1 MTRRV
6 LVVDD
11 TPATVEVVTRQLE
24 ARGETV
30 RSAADVA
37 EAVEILGRWSPDL
50 VITDMRMPGPSGL
63 ELVRHLQA
71 RHPHVAVIML
81 TGYPSLE
88 HAVESGRRGVHE
100 YLAKPFTEAELE
112 AAVERAVAAAGGA
125 TARLDDTEGLRGY
138 IATSPAM
145 ATVVAGI
152 RRAAAT
158 LDPAIVTGEMGAG
171 LRRTARSIHDLSVRA
186 VQPMLWMDCR
196 TVATDH
202 MEAELFGATGDA
214 GLLERASGGSLVVE
228 EPGLLP
234 LAAQIR
240 LLSFL
245 RDRRLREPGSGRDR
259 RLDVR
264 VLATSTADLDG
275 GVRAGTLRADLI
287 QRLAGI
293 RIPVPPLRDRPEDL
307 PALAATFAKRWAP
320 PEVERP
326 AIASDVLQ
334 RFTELRWPGNVAEL
348 EAVIRCAIEASAGAT
363 IEQRHL
369 PVELRFSAV
378 SHPRWDR
385 TLAEVEVDHIR
396 QILER
401 VGGNKSQAA
410 RILGIDRRTLRAKLP
425 GVDDGES

>member
-1 MTRRV
+1 
-6 LVVDD
+6 
-11 TPATVEVVTRQLE
+11 
-24 ARGETV
+24 
-30 RSAADVA
+30 
-37 EAVEILGRWSPDL
+37 
-50 VITDMRMPGPSGL
+50 
-63 ELVRHLQA
+63 
-71 RHPHVAVIML
+71 ML

-88 HAVESGRRGVHE
+88 HAMESGRRGVHE
-100 YLAKPFTEAELE
+100 YLAKPFTEAELA
-112 AAVERAVAAAGGA
+112 AAVERAVAAPGGA
-125 TARLDDTEGLRGY
+125 TATARPDDTEGLHGY
-138 IATSPAM
+138 VATSPAM

-158 LDPAIVTGEMGAG
+158 LDPVIVTGEMGSG
-171 LRRTARSIHDLSVRA
+171 LRRTARGIHDLSVRA
-186 VQPMLWMDCR
+186 AQPVLWMDCCSV
-196 TVATDH
+196 TPDH
-202 MEAELFGATGDA
+202 LEAELFGAAGSA
-214 GLLERASGGSLVVE
+214 GLLERAAGGSLVVE
-228 EPGLLP
+228 APELLP
-234 LAAQIR
+234 LAVQIR

-264 VLATSTADLDG
+264 VVATSTADLDG
-275 GVRAGTLRADLI
+275 AVRAGTLRADLA

-293 RIPVPPLRDRPEDL
+293 RIAVPPLRDRPEDL

-378 SHPRWDR
+378 SHPRWDL